1 MEEIFSA
8 EEIKAAV
15 KALALEVDD
24 WLMARENAESLL
36 IVAILEG
43 ALRFAADLKIALQS
57 DSRTTELT
65 TLGLSSYG
73 SGKIPDDLSV
83 TSQIPMNVK
92 GRTILLVDDIADTGN
107 TLLYARGYL
116 NTRGASDIVTAVL
129 LDKHKLDDGR
139 RKALEP
145 IFSGLSCPDRF
156 VVGYGMDLD
165 GSHRELD
172 VIAAID

>member
-8 EEIKAAV
+8 EEIKVAV

-43 ALRFAADLKIALQS
+43 ALRFATDLKAALQS
-57 DSRTTELT
+57 AGRTTELT

-73 SGKIPDDLSV
+73 SGKIPDDVSV
-83 TSQIPMNVK
+83 TSQISMSVK

-107 TLLYARGYL
+107 TLLYAVRYL
-116 NTRGASDIVTAVL
+116 SSRGASDIVTAVL
-129 LDKHKLDDGR
+129 LDKHKLDEGHL
-139 RKALEP
+139 KALEP
-145 IFSGLSCPDRF
+145 IFTGLSCPDRF